1 YKDLQI
7 TLTKTPTRT
16 SSDDHLKFGAH
27 ISDHMLEVDWT
38 AEHGWDIPQIK
49 PVSPLHIHPAAKVL
63 HYASEIFEGLKA
75 YRCVDGK
82 VRLFRPREHLR
93 RMSATAERACL
104 PAFDQSEFL
113 KCIQKLISVDQ
124 EWVPDSKNQS
134 LYVRPTLIGTEPT
147 LGVSASNKAKLFV
160 ITTPVGSY
168 FAGGLKPFSLLADPK
183 YVRAWTGGC
192 GGYKMG
198 SNYAPTVAVQ
208 KKALE
213 KYGCQQVLWLFG
225 DDHQMTEIGTMNLFI
240 YWVNEQGEKEL
251 LTPSLESGLIL
262 PGITRKSVLELSRQ
276 WKEFY
281 VTEGNITMKTFI
293 KAWNDGRIMEVF
305 GSGTASIVLPVQE
318 ICYLDQKFTIPTDT
332 DTSLT
337 QRLFNEI
344 TSIHYYSKPH
354 HWMETLDPE
363 EEEKTAGCGLAF
375 KRPYWFAFRGQYG
388 TEISYFLF
396 KIKMAVIKTPDTKTS
411 GDIGVIVLQ
420 AKNESTDLPSS
431 PAPSYTGSQGSHS
444 LLLPACGH
452 VTKEEARTKKRKAI
466 LLDANILRQQR
477 FKNILWLLLF
487 SSLFALA
494 VCVVITLANS
504 FQDGFF
510 FKGMSDGVICTPFG
524 TCEAKRAEDN
534 NSPITHIQNP
544 DFHAGY
550 TQQQCIHQRALWEGG
565 SYNSEIIHDLKTKW
579 SALVDHNEQRCLL
592 FEIHLDAIVGCPQ
605 EYPWFLD
612 MRVGIPVCRTIL
624 DRIAPIRRVMRHILD
639 DDVQN
644 LTYVGYI
651 TSRKCSRYKTAVVDK
666 VIVQYFDINNN
677 RIARRSVEHILSKEQ
692 MFQNTVEEKNQ
703 ADNGQQI
710 VRATRAAEQKSD
722 SKDIAGLR
730 NTQAEMNRSEEE
742 FLNRFL
748 ASLEKKLSFTESNHV
763 SRINSENERGK
774 VWGQRRKRNWEA
786 RKMKDKSRTKHFKS
800 FGHRSN
806 LTRGNADSLNEP
818 KHENQA
824 KSNADESKI
833 MKLPRTRRETLTD
846 KIAHTET
853 FRDPSHQENAEK
865 SDIKHLLTDSR
876 HQENAEKSDIKHLL
890 TDSRHQDNAEKS
902 DTKHL
907 LTDSRHQE
915 NAEKSDIKHVLA
927 DSRHQKNA
935 EKSYIKHLLTDSRHQ
950 ENVEKS
956 DVKHL
961 RTGLRHQEN
970 AEKSDVKHLRTG
982 LRHHS
987 FKDFAYGTM
996 NPEAHGHWELVV
1008 SSINEDGKALFSEK
1022 FKTIPESLESVNQYV
1037 KPLLRD
1043 VMNVIQ
1049 SVVKSDLVN
1058 KPTH

>member
-1 YKDLQI
+1 
-7 TLTKTPTRT
+7 
-16 SSDDHLKFGAH
+16 
-27 ISDHMLEVDWT
+27 
-38 AEHGWDIPQIK
+38 
-49 PVSPLHIHPAAKVL
+49 
-63 HYASEIFEGLKA
+63 
-75 YRCVDGK
+75 
-82 VRLFRPREHLR
+82 
-93 RMSATAERACL
+93 
-104 PAFDQSEFL
+104 
-113 KCIQKLISVDQ
+113 
-124 EWVPDSKNQS
+124 
-134 LYVRPTLIGTEPT
+134 
-147 LGVSASNKAKLFV
+147 
-160 ITTPVGSY
+160 
-168 FAGGLKPFSLLADPK
+168 
-183 YVRAWTGGC
+183 
-192 GGYKMG
+192 
-198 SNYAPTVAVQ
+198 
-208 KKALE
+208 
-213 KYGCQQVLWLFG
+213 
-225 DDHQMTEIGTMNLFI
+225 
-240 YWVNEQGEKEL
+240 
-251 LTPSLESGLIL
+251 
-262 PGITRKSVLELSRQ
+262 
-276 WKEFY
+276 
-281 VTEGNITMKTFI
+281 
-293 KAWNDGRIMEVF
+293 
-305 GSGTASIVLPVQE
+305 
-318 ICYLDQKFTIPTDT
+318 
-332 DTSLT
+332 
-337 QRLFNEI
+337 
-344 TSIHYYSKPH
+344 
-354 HWMETLDPE
+354 
-363 EEEKTAGCGLAF
+363 
-375 KRPYWFAFRGQYG
+375 
-388 TEISYFLF
+388 
-396 KIKMAVIKTPDTKTS
+396 IKMAVIKTPDTKSS

-466 LLDANILRQQR
+466 LLDANTLRQQR

-510 FKGMSDGVICTPFG
+510 LKGMSDGVICTPFG
-524 TCEAKRAEDN
+524 TCEAKRSEEN

-639 DDVQN
+639 DVQN

-692 MFQNTVEEKNQ
+692 MFQETVEEKSQ

-710 VRATRAAEQKSD
+710 VRATRAAQQKSD

-763 SRINSENERGK
+763 SRINSENEREK
-774 VWGQRRKRNWEA
+774 VWGQRKKRNWEA

-800 FGHRSN
+800 FGDRSN
-806 LTRGNADSLNEP
+806 VTRGNADSLNEP
-818 KHENQA
+818 KHESQA
-824 KSNADESKI
+824 KSNAEESKI

-876 HQENAEKSDIKHLL
+876 HQENAEKSDTKHLL
-890 TDSRHQDNAEKS
+890 TDSRHQENAEKS
-902 DTKHL
+902 YIKHL

-915 NAEKSDIKHVLA
+915 NAEKSDIKH
-927 DSRHQKNA
+927 
-935 EKSYIKHLLTDSRHQ
+935 
-950 ENVEKS
+950 
-956 DVKHL
+956 
-961 RTGLRHQEN
+961 
-970 AEKSDVKHLRTG
+970 LRTG

-987 FKDFAYGTM
+987 FKDFAYGTI

-1022 FKTIPESLESVNQYV
+1022 FKTIPESLENVNQFV